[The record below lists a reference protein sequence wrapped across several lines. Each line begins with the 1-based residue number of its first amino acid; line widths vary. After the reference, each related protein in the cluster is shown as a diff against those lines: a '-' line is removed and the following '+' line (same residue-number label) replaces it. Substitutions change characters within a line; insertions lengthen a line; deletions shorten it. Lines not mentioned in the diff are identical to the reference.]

1 MSEENE
7 KYFSLAL
14 HVARNVLRNRER
26 AVLWWKEEQPHMIK
40 YHLTADQ
47 RDQISSIL
55 AERFPR
61 EGA

>member
-1 MSEENE
+1 MNEENE

-14 HVARNVLRNRER
+14 RVAREVLTNREG

-40 YHLTADQ
+40 YRLTADQ
-47 RDQISSIL
+47 RDQISNIL